1 MADVSEVR
9 SAVEAVREP
18 ELRHRLG
25 ELGVIREVRSRL
37 GGGVTVVV
45 GVVEHPGLDE
55 LRRRIE
61 AVSSARA
68 LRVEFVS
75 LDASERAE
83 LGRRLRSLAAGR
95 LGRSERGPE
104 PEPKVTETSLSV
116 APEPHGTRRPQGSRP
131 TATPDRTPPA
141 AESAT
146 GGSGHP
152 RVLGISSGKGG
163 VGKSTVTVNL
173 AVALARRG
181 LEVGI
186 LDADIYGFSVP
197 GMLGVRRPPL
207 VLGDLVVPPV
217 SHGVACLSMGFFV
230 SDETPVLWRGP
241 MLHKALEQ
249 LVDDAAW
256 GPLDLLL
263 VDMPPGTG
271 DVALSMAE
279 HLPEAEV
286 VVVTTPQPAAGRVA
300 QRSALAAR
308 RLKLPVRGVVENMSA
323 FVGEDGRTYEIFGQ
337 GGGADLA
344 RELNVPL
351 LGQIPLFPLVREAGD
366 TGVPVAVGD
375 PDGPAAAAF
384 DELAQAIQ
392 NLAAARV
399 FRRELALRPR

>member
-25 ELGVIREVRSRL
+25 ELGMIRDVRSRL

-45 GVVEHPGLDE
+45 GVVAHPGLDE

-68 LRVEFVS
+68 LRVEFVP

-83 LGRRLRSLAAGR
+83 LGRRLRALAAGR

-104 PEPKVTETSLSV
+104 PEPAERSV
-116 APEPHGTRRPQGSRP
+116 ASGPQETHRPKGSRP
-131 TATPDRTPPA
+131 AATPDPTSSA
-141 AESAT
+141 ADRVA

-256 GPLDLLL
+256 GPLDVLL

-323 FVGEDGRTYEIFGQ
+323 FVGEDGRTYEIFGH
-337 GGGADLA
+337 GGGAELA
-344 RELNVPL
+344 QELNVPL
-351 LGQIPLFPLVREAGD
+351 LGQIPLFAAVREAGD
-366 TGVPVAVGD
+366 TGVPAAVGD

>member
-1 MADVSEVR
+1 MADMSEVR
-9 SAVEAVREP
+9 SAVEGVQEP

-25 ELGVIREVRSRL
+25 ELGVVRDVRSRL

-61 AVSSARA
+61 AVSPVRA
-68 LRVEFVS
+68 LRVEFVP

-83 LGRRLRSLAAGR
+83 LGRRLRALAAGR
-95 LGRSERGPE
+95 LGRAERGAEPVADERSTGAE
-104 PEPKVTETSLSV
+104 PEGTHR
-116 APEPHGTRRPQGSRP
+116 PERHRTI
-131 TATPDRTPPA
+131 ATPVGTPSA
-141 AESAT
+141 ADQAAA
-146 GGSGHP
+146 GSGHP
-152 RVLGISSGKGG
+152 RVLGVSSGKGG

-217 SHGVACLSMGFFV
+217 AHGVACLSMGFFV

-256 GPLDLLL
+256 GPLDVLL

-323 FVGEDGRTYEIFGQ
+323 FVGEDGRTYEIFGR

-344 RELNVPL
+344 RELSVPL
-351 LGQIPLFPLVREAGD
+351 LGQIPLFPEVREAGD
-366 TGVPVAVGD
+366 AGVPVAVGY
-375 PDGPAAAAF
+375 PDGPATAAF
-384 DELAQAIQ
+384 DELAQAVQ

-399 FRRELALRPR
+399 FRRELALRPQ